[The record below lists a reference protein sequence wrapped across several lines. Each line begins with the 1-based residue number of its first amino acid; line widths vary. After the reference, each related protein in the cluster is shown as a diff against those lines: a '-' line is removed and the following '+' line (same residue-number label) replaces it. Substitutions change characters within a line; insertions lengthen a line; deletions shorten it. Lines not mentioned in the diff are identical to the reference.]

1 MPAAAAARV
10 GCGVSLRL
18 TADAAPSG
26 HSPLSTARQA
36 PWSAT
41 SAEEHAVSTLT
52 HGPCSPSV
60 NDKRPLATEV
70 VSPVTAYTDDGRLD
84 ARSAQSGRSIPTNT
98 PPSPPSSVDR
108 RAPDAC
114 NAAYAVSSNSRCCG
128 SIAPDSAADTPNA
141 ALSNRSASRTKPPC
155 DTHAACTSLRAPTST
170 TADRVHRAAGTAP
183 TASPLACSIGH
194 SAPAP
199 PSQPPGQRPAAPRTH
214 TVPPDAARADPA
226 ANDAGATT
234 GCAPASCSNTCAA
247 IARGVGC
254 SNTSV
259 GESASPVAARSRFDS
274 SVAASE
280 STPASISGVL
290 AVTLASAPVSSRTT
304 RTTKDSTCGCRCD
317 AASAASVSAS
327 SRDAGL
333 TSNATAGA
341 RSCTLA
347 ASSPNSTPA
356 PPEGTTEPRCT
367 GKRGSGDRTVPHPR
381 RTLPKH
387 AAYCSSPSDHASSI
401 RSASIVACPMPAP
414 PTSGSCR
421 LLAARPPAPRHR
433 ASASRHALPAA

>member
-10 GCGVSLRL
+10 TCGESLRL

-41 SAEEHAVSTLT
+41 SAEEHAVSTLM

-84 ARSAQSGRSIPTNT
+84 ARSAQSGRSLPTNT
-98 PPSPPSSVDR
+98 PPSPPSSVER

-141 ALSNRSASRTKPPC
+141 VLSNRSAPRTNPPC
-155 DTHAACTSLRAPTST
+155 DTHAACTSLSAPTST
-170 TADRVHRAAGTAP
+170 TADSVHRAAGTSP

-194 SAPAP
+194 SAPPP
-199 PSQPPGQRPAAPRTH
+199 PSHPPGHRPAAPRTL
-214 TVPPDAARADPA
+214 TTPPADSRTADGADP
-226 ANDAGATT
+226 DTT
-234 GCAPASCSNTCAA
+234 GCAPASCSTTCAA

-259 GESASPVAARSRFDS
+259 GDSVSPVTARRRFDS

-290 AVTLASAPVSSRTT
+290 AVTLASEPVSSRTA
-304 RTTKDSTCGCRCD
+304 RSPSDSTCSCRCD
-317 AASAASVSAS
+317 AGSAASASARGPS
-327 SRDAGL
+327 
-333 TSNATAGA
+333 ATA
-341 RSCTLA
+341 A
-347 ASSPNSTPA
+347 AAAT
-356 PPEGTTEPRCT
+356 GTTAADEDT
-367 GKRGSGDRTVPHPR
+367 SSTKRD
-381 RTLPKH
+381 
-387 AAYCSSPSDHASSI
+387 
-401 RSASIVACPMPAP
+401 
-414 PTSGSCR
+414 
-421 LLAARPPAPRHR
+421 
-433 ASASRHALPAA
+433 